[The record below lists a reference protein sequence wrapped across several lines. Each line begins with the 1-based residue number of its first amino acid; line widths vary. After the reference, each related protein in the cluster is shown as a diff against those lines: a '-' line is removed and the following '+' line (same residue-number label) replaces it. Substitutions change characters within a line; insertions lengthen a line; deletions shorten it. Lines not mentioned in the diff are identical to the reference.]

1 MRNAWMAAAGLLMGS
16 LTAAAATHKPVTVE
30 LKDAS
35 GKNAGK
41 VIFTQSANVVSAK
54 IALKGLPAGE
64 HGVHI
69 HATGTC
75 TAPDF
80 TSAGGHFNPDNKHHG
95 YANPAGHHA
104 GDFAMSV
111 AVKDNGTGTATL
123 RSTDISLDPS
133 SSDAIFGKAVV
144 VHEQVDDQ
152 KSDPAG
158 NAGKRIACGVIPA
171 K

>member
-1 MRNAWMAAAGLLMGS
+1 MRKVWMAAVCLMAGS
-16 LTAAAATHKPVTVE
+16 LTATAATHKPVTVS
-30 LKDAS
+30 LKDAQ
-35 GKNAGK
+35 GANVGK
-41 VIFTQSANVVSAK
+41 VVFTEEGNIVYAK
-54 IALKGLPAGE
+54 VALKGLPPGE
-64 HGVHI
+64 HGLHV
-69 HATGTC
+69 HATGAC

-95 YANPAGHHA
+95 YANHMGHHA

-111 AVKDNGTGTATL
+111 TIKDNGMGSATL

-133 SSDAIFGKAVV
+133 SPDAIFGKAVV